1 MVCVCSGEMSRPSC
15 SSPRIAT
22 LQSWGEQLWP
32 VEVRLNQG
40 FRPRV
45 PISRGAREA
54 IFLYELA
61 TKDFGLSVAKPKLWT
76 DSSAALS
83 ASKRVE
89 PGSKLRHLEVCEFY
103 VQGAIQEGYLSIGK
117 CKGTWNPANFPTK
130 HAKTGTALPS
140 LGLVEGLDLDLERLH
155 VKVSAVKQAWKPGY
169 PTQLH
174 GVDAGATAHGAG
186 AAAKDPRAGGSALR
200 RSGNLS
206 RGIKAVVFAS
216 SVTGAGV
223 QGRWAMPWHNMPWNE
238 VAVQVL
244 LVGVLTTVEHLS
256 QWAREAYRYWQG
268 EPTPSLP

>member
-1 MVCVCSGEMSRPSC
+1 MWRPDSTRLPATSSGDAEIR
-15 SSPRIAT
+15 R
-22 LQSWGEQLWP
+22 G
-32 VEVRLNQG
+32 
-40 FRPRV
+40 
-45 PISRGAREA
+45 ISRGAREA

-61 TKDFGLSVAKPKLWT
+61 TKDFGLSVAKPKL
-76 DSSAALS
+76 SAALS
-83 ASKRVE
+83 ASKRIG

-103 VQGAIQEGYLSIGK
+103 VLGAIQGGYLSIGK

-130 HAKTGTALPS
+130 HAKTGTEVRAALPS
-140 LGLVEGLDLDLERLH
+140 LGLLEGLDLDLERLH

-216 SVTGAGV
+216 SVTGAGA
-223 QGRWAMPWHNMPWNE
+223 QGRWPMPWHNMPWNE
-238 VAVQVL
+238 IAVQVLHFLLL

-256 QWAREAYRYWQG
+256 QWAREACRYWQG
-268 EPTPSLP
+268 EPMPSRNSHPSKLLRTHPSR